1 MKMIRLEGMLLKKPF
16 LILLLMSAALIPAVS
31 LLAGIVSVEARYLI
45 TSAVFLLLMAAA
57 LLRRALYV
65 EAHHRMEPFMPV
77 DVHWHLLSKRADP
90 AAGLVGRLDAMRV
103 SLMSAAADRR
113 GNADP
118 LRIDHG
124 GLHRSSAGLDDERL
138 SAHH

>member
-1 MKMIRLEGMLLKKPF
+1 MKMIRLEGMLLKKPL

-65 EAHHRMEPFMPV
+65 EALHAGRCALAY
-77 DVHWHLLSKRADP
+77 LLSKRADP
-90 AAGLVGRLDAMRV
+90 AAGLVGRLDALRV